1 MQLEVTVG
9 YNHDVAN
16 ESKYMHIA
24 ETWGGGNL
32 ELVSFHYES
41 NWTQVAFAPIPP
53 CRRPCPRMMFASP
66 WALMFALTT
75 VMHAHL
81 PFL

>member
-1 MQLEVTVG
+1 MANVDGYEYFQVHHMQLEVTVG

-32 ELVSFHYES
+32 ELVSFHYEP
-41 NWTQVAFAPIPP
+41 NWTQVAFAP
-53 CRRPCPRMMFASP
+53 PRVDVP
-66 WALMFALTT
+66 ALG
-75 VMHAHL
+75 
-81 PFL
+81 